1 MKYEVERSSQNDL
14 RHSLHGRR
22 AASYQTYKKG
32 ALRVEVLGWLIAD
45 EKKKKKDPTRARAFD
60 AYLDIRLR
68 LGE

>member
-32 ALRVEVLGWLIAD
+32 ALRVEVLGWLIA
-45 EKKKKKDPTRARAFD
+45 EKKKKDPTRARAFD